1 MGFANTELRISEL
14 EISNFRR
21 FESLSIDFDQQLTV
35 LVGDNGTGK
44 STLIDAASIALGTLF
59 HKLNTQRRRRFL
71 PTMLEAL
78 LSSKAT

>member
-1 MGFANTELRISEL
+1 MGFSNTELRISKL

-59 HKLNTQRRRRFL
+59 RKIEHATS
-71 PTMLEAL
+71 PSI
-78 LSSKAT
+78 SSRDAREVVTKQGT